1 MTWTN
6 KIWWLGKK
14 WTLYSFLV
22 MNATKRPLSPH
33 LQIYRPQLT
42 SVLSITHRLTGF
54 ALSLVILLSPA
65 ILYFLTLSKDSHTL
79 VMNVF
84 QNGFVKLVL
93 FLAIFGLSYHLCNG
107 IRHLAWDAGYGLDL
121 DSSYKSGYAVVVTSL
136 GITFLIIFTSGA
148 V

>member
-1 MTWTN
+1 
-6 KIWWLGKK
+6 
-14 WTLYSFLV
+14 

-42 SVLSITHRLTGF
+42 SVLSITHRLTGI

-79 VMNVF
+79 VMNLF
-84 QNGFVKLVL
+84 ENGFVKLVL

-121 DSSYKSGYAVVVTSL
+121 DSSYKSGYAVVAISL
-136 GITFLIIFTSGA
+136 GITLLIVLTSGA
-148 V
+148 I

>member
-1 MTWTN
+1 
-6 KIWWLGKK
+6 
-14 WTLYSFLV
+14 

-65 ILYFLTLSKDSHTL
+65 ILYFLTLSKDSHAL
-79 VMNVF
+79 VMSVF
-84 QNGFVKLVL
+84 QNSFVKLVL

-121 DSSYKSGYAVVVTSL
+121 DSSYKSGYAVVLISL
-136 GITFLIIFTSGA
+136 GTTFLIVLTSGA
-148 V
+148 I

>member
-1 MTWTN
+1 
-6 KIWWLGKK
+6 
-14 WTLYSFLV
+14 

-79 VMNVF
+79 IMNLF

-121 DSSYKSGYAVVVTSL
+121 DSSYKSGYAVVAISL
-136 GITFLIIFTSGA
+136 GITLLIVLTSGA
-148 V
+148 I

>member
-1 MTWTN
+1 
-6 KIWWLGKK
+6 
-14 WTLYSFLV
+14 

-54 ALSLVILLSPA
+54 ALSLVIILSPA

-79 VMNVF
+79 VMNLF

-93 FLAIFGLSYHLCNG
+93 FIAIFGLSYHLCNG

-121 DSSYKSGYAVVVTSL
+121 DSSYKSGYAVVAISL
-136 GITFLIIFTSGA
+136 GITLLIVLTSGA
-148 V
+148 I

>member
-1 MTWTN
+1 
-6 KIWWLGKK
+6 
-14 WTLYSFLV
+14 

-42 SVLSITHRLTGF
+42 SVLSITHRLTGI

-84 QNGFVKLVL
+84 QNSFVKLVL

-121 DSSYKSGYAVVVTSL
+121 DSSYKSGYAVVAISL
-136 GITFLIIFTSGA
+136 GITLLIVLTSGA
-148 V
+148 I

>member
-1 MTWTN
+1 
-6 KIWWLGKK
+6 
-14 WTLYSFLV
+14 

-79 VMNVF
+79 IMNLF

-121 DSSYKSGYAVVVTSL
+121 DSSYKSGYAVVLISL
-136 GITFLIIFTSGA
+136 GITFLIVLTSGA
-148 V
+148 T

>member
-1 MTWTN
+1 
-6 KIWWLGKK
+6 
-14 WTLYSFLV
+14 

-65 ILYFLTLSKDSHTL
+65 ILYFLTLSKDSHAL
-79 VMNVF
+79 VMNLF

-121 DSSYKSGYAVVVTSL
+121 DSSYKSGYAVVVISL
-136 GITFLIIFTSGA
+136 GITFLIVLTSGA
-148 V
+148 I

>member
-1 MTWTN
+1 
-6 KIWWLGKK
+6 
-14 WTLYSFLV
+14 

-79 VMNVF
+79 VMNLF
-84 QNGFVKLVL
+84 QNSFVKLVL

-121 DSSYKSGYAVVVTSL
+121 DSSYKSGYAVVLISL
-136 GITFLIIFTSGA
+136 GITFLIVLTSGA
-148 V
+148 I

>member
-1 MTWTN
+1 
-6 KIWWLGKK
+6 
-14 WTLYSFLV
+14 

-65 ILYFLTLSKDSHTL
+65 ILYFLTLSKDSHAL
-79 VMNVF
+79 VMSVF
-84 QNGFVKLVL
+84 QNSFVKLVL

-121 DSSYKSGYAVVVTSL
+121 DSSYKSGYAVVVISL
-136 GITFLIIFTSGA
+136 GITFLIVLTSGA
-148 V
+148 I

>member
-1 MTWTN
+1 
-6 KIWWLGKK
+6 
-14 WTLYSFLV
+14 

-54 ALSLVILLSPA
+54 ALSLVVLLSPA

-84 QNGFVKLVL
+84 QNSFVKLVL

-121 DSSYKSGYAVVVTSL
+121 DSSYKSGYAVVLISL
-136 GITFLIIFTSGA
+136 GITFLIILTSGA
-148 V
+148 I

>member
-1 MTWTN
+1 
-6 KIWWLGKK
+6 
-14 WTLYSFLV
+14 

-65 ILYFLTLSKDSHTL
+65 ILYFLTLSKNSHTL
-79 VMNVF
+79 VMNMF
-84 QNGFVKLVL
+84 QNSFVKLVL

-121 DSSYKSGYAVVVTSL
+121 DSSYKSGYAVVAISL
-136 GITFLIIFTSGA
+136 GITLLVVLTSGA

>member
-1 MTWTN
+1 
-6 KIWWLGKK
+6 
-14 WTLYSFLV
+14 

-65 ILYFLTLSKDSHTL
+65 VLYFLTLSKDSHTL

-84 QNGFVKLVL
+84 QNNVVKLVL

-121 DSSYKSGYAVVVTSL
+121 DSSYKSGYAVVLISS

-148 V
+148 I

>member
-1 MTWTN
+1 
-6 KIWWLGKK
+6 
-14 WTLYSFLV
+14 

-54 ALSLVILLSPA
+54 ALSLVILLSPT

-84 QNGFVKLVL
+84 QNSFIKLVL

-121 DSSYKSGYAVVVTSL
+121 DSSYKSGYAVVAASL
-136 GITFLIIFTSGA
+136 GITFLIVLTSGA
-148 V
+148 I

>member
-1 MTWTN
+1 
-6 KIWWLGKK
+6 
-14 WTLYSFLV
+14 

-79 VMNVF
+79 VMNLF
-84 QNGFVKLVL
+84 QNTFVKLVL

-121 DSSYKSGYAVVVTSL
+121 DSSYKSGYAVVAISL
-136 GITFLIIFTSGA
+136 GITLLIVLTSGA
-148 V
+148 I

>member
-1 MTWTN
+1 
-6 KIWWLGKK
+6 
-14 WTLYSFLV
+14 

-84 QNGFVKLVL
+84 QNNVVKLVL

-121 DSSYKSGYAVVVTSL
+121 DSSYKSGYAVVLISL
-136 GITFLIIFTSGA
+136 GITFLIVLTSGA
-148 V
+148 I

>member
-1 MTWTN
+1 
-6 KIWWLGKK
+6 
-14 WTLYSFLV
+14 

-84 QNGFVKLVL
+84 QNSFVKLVL

-136 GITFLIIFTSGA
+136 GITFLIILTSGA
-148 V
+148 I

>member
-1 MTWTN
+1 
-6 KIWWLGKK
+6 
-14 WTLYSFLV
+14 

-79 VMNVF
+79 VMNLF
-84 QNGFVKLVL
+84 QNSFVKLVL
-93 FLAIFGLSYHLCNG
+93 ILAIFGLSYHLCNG

-121 DSSYKSGYAVVVTSL
+121 DSSYKSGYAVVAISL
-136 GITFLIIFTSGA
+136 GITFLIVLTSGA
-148 V
+148 I